1 MVLDDFVHYV
11 VPCVHDFDERVLGQ
25 GYSLLTYQHEMHSI
39 NIDDDLDQFVVVVA
53 KIKKS
58 SVK

>member
-1 MVLDDFVHYV
+1 
-11 VPCVHDFDERVLGQ
+11 
-25 GYSLLTYQHEMHSI
+25 MHSI
-39 NIDDDLDQFVVVVA
+39 NIDDDLDQFVVAVVVVVA